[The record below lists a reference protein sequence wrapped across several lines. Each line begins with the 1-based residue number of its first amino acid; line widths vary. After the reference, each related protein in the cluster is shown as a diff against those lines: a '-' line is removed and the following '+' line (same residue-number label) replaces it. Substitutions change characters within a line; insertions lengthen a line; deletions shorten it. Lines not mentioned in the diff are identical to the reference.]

1 MLEHEVACFQEAL
14 EIARSQILPLNIV
27 DAQPHTGLLDEVDVI
42 LVGGAG
48 DYSVLDRSEFLPPFF
63 QLFIEICERGI
74 PTFASCFGFQ
84 AMCLALGGEIIKDLE
99 NTEVGTFQLCL
110 TEAGIGDDIFG
121 ILPETFC
128 AQLGHKDRAAVLP
141 ADAINLATFDIQASP
156 GVGTVVDLANVTPG
170 VVGNV
175 PVTESITT
183 GFTLNPSG
191 MSGGSEGG
199 ADPTVGEFNLGVGV
213 DADTTVTNIIA
224 TLADAT
230 FDSGVTGTAE
240 TIDGFPGI
248 SLVKDVPGL

>member
-1 MLEHEVACFQEAL
+1 MENLSFGLLQCRSPGDSMLEHEVACFQEAL

-27 DAQPHTGLLDEVDVI
+27 DAQPYTGIFDEVDVI

-63 QLFIEICERGI
+63 QLFVEICERGI

-110 TEAGIGDDIFG
+110 TESGKGDEIFG

-141 ADAINLATFDIQASP
+141 AGAINLATSDRSPLQAFKIENKPIYATQFHPELTMAQNRERFERYIAGYSHREDP
-156 GVGTVVDLANVTPG
+156 VVEQTIRQSFRPSHETRLLLTKFID
-170 VVGNV
+170 VVF
-175 PVTESITT
+175 S
-183 GFTLNPSG
+183 
-191 MSGGSEGG
+191 
-199 ADPTVGEFNLGVGV
+199 
-213 DADTTVTNIIA
+213 
-224 TLADAT
+224 
-230 FDSGVTGTAE
+230 
-240 TIDGFPGI
+240 
-248 SLVKDVPGL
+248 

>member
-1 MLEHEVACFQEAL
+1 MKNLSFGLLQCRNPGDSMLEHEVACFQEAL

-48 DYSVLDRSEFLPPFF
+48 DYSVLDRSEFLTPFF

-110 TEAGIGDDIFG
+110 TESGIGDDIFG

-141 ADAINLATFDIQASP
+141 ADAINLATSDRSPFQAFKIENKPIYATQFHPELTMAQNRERFERYIAGYSHP
-156 GVGTVVDLANVTPG
+156 EDPAVEQAIRQSFRPSHETRLLLTKFIDVV
-170 VVGNV
+170 
-175 PVTESITT
+175 
-183 GFTLNPSG
+183 FR
-191 MSGGSEGG
+191 
-199 ADPTVGEFNLGVGV
+199 
-213 DADTTVTNIIA
+213 
-224 TLADAT
+224 
-230 FDSGVTGTAE
+230 
-240 TIDGFPGI
+240 
-248 SLVKDVPGL
+248 